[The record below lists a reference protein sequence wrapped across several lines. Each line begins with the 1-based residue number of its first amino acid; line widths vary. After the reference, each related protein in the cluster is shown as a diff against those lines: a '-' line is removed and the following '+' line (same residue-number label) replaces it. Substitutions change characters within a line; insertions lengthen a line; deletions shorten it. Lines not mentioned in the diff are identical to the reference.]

1 MKIEIE
7 DIVFGSL
14 ALISLT
20 VWYFLLTLSN
30 SPLLSIIFLWVS
42 MIIISILYITIYRK
56 KKRDKKIL
64 RIRLLASGIPLYPT
78 MIYYI
83 YKIVFDNGLP
93 KDQRLLPLFILL
105 PALFINGIILLF
117 WDIRKNK

>member
-7 DIVFGSL
+7 DIIFGSL
-14 ALISLT
+14 ALITLAI
-20 VWYFLLTLSN
+20 WYFLLVISN
-30 SPLLSIIFLWVS
+30 SPLVSIIFLWIS
-42 MIIISILYITIYRK
+42 MIFISVLYIVVYNRK
-56 KKRDKKIL
+56 QRNRKIL
-64 RIRLLASGIPLYPT
+64 RIRFLASGIPLYPT

-105 PALFINGIILLF
+105 PALFINGIILFF